1 MVGINHK
8 TRLSHYIVIFKE
20 FQVVITLL
28 FFVGNPVYDVIFCR
42 EKSASMLLIIT
53 SKLDLQTGSKTKL
66 DLQTGP
72 KTKLELETGL
82 EPRPRNLT

>member
-28 FFVGNPVYDVIFCR
+28 FFVGNPVYDVIFFLK
-42 EKSASMLLIIT
+42 KSSNMLLSIT
-53 SKLDLQTGSKTKL
+53 SKL

-72 KTKLELETGL
+72 KTKLAWNLDIETKNSKL
-82 EPRPRNLT
+82 